1 MKKREIQ
8 IVLIGG
14 TLAERALIASEL
26 CSLMD
31 YGKWGSGEVESIV
44 DGHKVDLDFGELYP
58 DPDVGFDDKMREVFG
73 AENSP
78 NVVVKL

>member
-8 IVLIGG
+8 IILIGG

-26 CSLMD
+26 CSLMSFD
-31 YGKWGSGEVESIV
+31 KWGSGEVESIV
-44 DGHKVDLDFGELYP
+44 DGRTVDLDFGELYP

-73 AENSP
+73 QDDSP